1 MHLFPKGKPNKAI
14 TRPWWDE
21 SMAEIFPE
29 KTRDE
34 LDKLFEETRQIRDIP
49 ITEQWQVILTLD
61 H

>member
-1 MHLFPKGKPNKAI
+1 
-14 TRPWWDE
+14 
-21 SMAEIFPE
+21 MAEIFPE